1 MVQSYSNRL
10 CKSRSQER
18 PPEYVHTS
26 SRRRWHHRASHS
38 AHDEQCWATGHPRVV
53 RVDLLLR
60 PLEHPFGRHSS
71 LRERSSCVKGSYFQ
85 PSDHSRVF
93 MSLPKSRV
101 PRTVRHVIQ
110 LVDHSSLWLSLFSM
124 GYDLPNSLSEHI
136 TKSKHVLQVGLSQS
150 HY

>member
-1 MVQSYSNRL
+1 MAQRYSNRL

-53 RVDLLLR
+53 HVDLLLR

-71 LRERSSCVKGSYFQ
+71 LWERSSCVKGSYFQ

-93 MSLPKSRV
+93 MSLPKSRGSPNCSSCDTARRPLIIMV
-101 PRTVRHVIQ
+101 VIILDGLRFAKLSFRTHNQ
-110 LVDHSSLWLSLFSM
+110 
-124 GYDLPNSLSEHI
+124 
-136 TKSKHVLQVGLSQS
+136 K
-150 HY
+150 